1 MEKQRVKAFF
11 FFLTGSLSKCLQH
24 LVTSQPET
32 RSSELNLNPGLS
44 LEWQGPKFLDHHVL
58 PSSVHISRKLKSGVK
73 LRLKPRHLPG
83 IFFCWFTPQIPA
95 TARAGSGE
103 SQELRVSSRS
113 PTWVREPKYL
123 SHHLLPSYIHIS
135 SKLDQKERHWYSD
148 TGSWHPRQW
157 LNQPSACS

>member
-1 MEKQRVKAFF
+1 MKAFF

-83 IFFCWFTPQIPA
+83 IFF
-95 TARAGSGE
+95 AGS
-103 SQELRVSSRS
+103 L
-113 PTWVREPKYL
+113 PKYL
-123 SHHLLPSYIHIS
+123 QQPGLGQVKAKNLEFHPGLPHEFENLS
-135 SKLDQKERHWYSD
+135 
-148 TGSWHPRQW
+148 T
-157 LNQPSACS
+157 